1 MTHPTIRTMSGA
13 ATPAALAP
21 ARTALLVIDFQNEYF
36 AGRMPIPDGDAALRN
51 ARRLIAHADEAGMAV
66 YHVRH
71 VTPSGSP
78 IFAEDSDTVAFHADL
93 QPAAHHH
100 VVTKSSVSMF
110 PTTDIDR
117 QLKQAGIDT
126 LVITGLMTHACVT
139 GAARDAVPLGYGVV
153 VVGDACATRDLDT
166 AGGQTVTH
174 AALHQAALAAIDD
187 AFGDILTTD
196 ALIALPLL
204 AVSPA

>member
-1 MTHPTIRTMSGA
+1 MTHPTIRTMAGVTA
-13 ATPAALAP
+13 PAALTP

-51 ARRLIAHADEAGMAV
+51 ARRLINHADEAGMAV
-66 YHVRH
+66 YHVQH
-71 VTPSGSP
+71 VTPPGSP
-78 IFAEDSDTVAFHADL
+78 IFAEGSDTAAFHADL
-93 QPAAHHH
+93 QPAPHHH
-100 VVTKSSVSMF
+100 VVTKSSVSVF

-139 GAARDAVPLGYGVV
+139 GAARDAVPLGYGVM
-153 VVGDACATRDLDT
+153 VVGDACATRDLDA

-174 AALHQAALAAIDD
+174 ASLHQAALAAIDD
-187 AFGDILTTD
+187 TFGDILTTD
-196 ALIALPLL
+196 ALIALPLRN
-204 AVSPA
+204 AAAA